1 VSHQF
6 DARVKRVIELIIDH
20 SGNTNIPHNLIHSTD
35 GAAAPNYHFNRH
47 LMWDATKHMALN
59 DDPCAPKLSL
69 IAEPSSTT
77 AHAQI
82 DAKWLTTESLQYMT
96 PSQPPRCQSDWVLSH
111 RTYHYVARSVT
122 AVSSM
127 TQMQTPSNTS

>member
-1 VSHQF
+1 
-6 DARVKRVIELIIDH
+6 
-20 SGNTNIPHNLIHSTD
+20 
-35 GAAAPNYHFNRH
+35 
-47 LMWDATKHMALN
+47 MWEATKHMALN

-96 PSQPPRCQSDWVLSH
+96 PSKFSTALSI
-111 RTYHYVARSVT
+111 RLGVI
-122 AVSSM
+122 
-127 TQMQTPSNTS
+127 PSHLSLRGTKCNCGVIYDADEDSIEHILTV